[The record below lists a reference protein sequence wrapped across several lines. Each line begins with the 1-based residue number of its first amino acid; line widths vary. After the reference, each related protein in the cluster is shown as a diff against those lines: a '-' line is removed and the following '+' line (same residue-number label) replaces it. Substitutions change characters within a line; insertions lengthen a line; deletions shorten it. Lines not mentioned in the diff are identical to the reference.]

1 MDMGSPV
8 RVLAEATPVTR
19 DRYVDLLRVASLA
32 AVVLGHWL
40 MAAVTPDGVGNL
52 LAVVPALQ
60 PLTWLLQVMPVFFFV
75 GGFAHALSYR
85 SLLRKRP
92 EGSTD
97 SVYAAFLRARL
108 QRLLRP
114 TMVFVLVWGAAALLI
129 QLLGGGGG
137 LTGVTLRLV
146 TQPLWF
152 IGIYLAMVA
161 FTPPLLRLHE
171 RYGWGAFAGLAGA
184 AAAVDVLRFAAGVP
198 YVEFLNFAFVWLAVH
213 QLGFL
218 RADGRLGVGPALS
231 ALRRPALLAGG
242 GLVAAVALVAFG
254 PYPLSMVGMPGE
266 KVSNMAPPTLALL
279 CHGLWLVGAVELLRA
294 PAARLLAR
302 PRAWRTVVAAN
313 GVAMTAFLWHL
324 TAMLGV
330 YGAMLALDVPLPEPA
345 TAAWWAQTPLRLAF
359 AAALTAVL
367 VAAFRTFER
376 PAAPATPPATATAT
390 ATAPGTGSAPL
401 AALGAT
407 LCLLGVLGLSMVG
420 FAGLLEGRTALLIA
434 VPVSAPAAVAM
445 TLCGWLLVE
454 RAGRGALRGGSQRP

>member
-1 MDMGSPV
+1 MGSSV
-8 RVLAEATPVTR
+8 RELAGATPATR
-19 DRYVDLLRVASLA
+19 DRYVDLLRVASLG

-75 GGFAHALSYR
+75 GGFSHALSYR

-92 EGSTD
+92 EGPEGPERPEGQGSEE
-97 SVYAAFLRARL
+97 SVYSAFLRARL

-114 TMVFVLVWGAAALLI
+114 TMVFVLVWGAAALLV

-137 LTGVTLRLV
+137 LTGVTLRMV

-161 FTPPLLRLHE
+161 FTPPLLKLHE

-184 AAAVDVLRFAAGVP
+184 AVAVDVLRFAAGVP

-218 RADGRLGVGPALS
+218 RADGRIH
-231 ALRRPALLAGG
+231 LRRAALLAGG
-242 GLVAAVALVAFG
+242 GLVTATALVAFG

-294 PAARLLAR
+294 PAARLLER
-302 PRAWRTVVAAN
+302 PRVWRTVVAAN

-324 TAMLGV
+324 TAMFGV
-330 YGAMLALDVPLPEPA
+330 YGAMLALDVELPAPA
-345 TAAWWAQTPLRLAF
+345 SAAWWAQVPLRIAL
-359 AAALTAVL
+359 AAALTAGL

-376 PAAPATPPATATAT
+376 PVAAAPGATGATGA
-390 ATAPGTGSAPL
+390 GPL

-420 FAGLLEGRTALLIA
+420 FGGLLDGRTALLIA
-434 VPVSAPAAVAM
+434 IPVSAPAAVAM
-445 TLCGWLLVE
+445 TLGGWLLVE
-454 RAGRGALRGGSQRP
+454 RAGRGTGARAGVQRP